1 MNKADGRKRMRTRQR
16 ANRLPA
22 EKEFISDAAE
32 HSLAINRVHDHRRLR
47 RKVGYD
53 DGGNY
58 QAPYA
63 PAAVSNGGHWSAAGG
78 CAERDD
84 LMLGLPHPGM
94 RVVCARFSKIISG
107 HPSAS
112 RPAILCAIRIH

>member
-1 MNKADGRKRMRTRQR
+1 M
-16 ANRLPA
+16 
-22 EKEFISDAAE
+22 
-32 HSLAINRVHDHRRLR
+32 
-47 RKVGYD
+47 VGYD

-58 QAPYA
+58 QALTPTA
-63 PAAVSNGGHWSAAGG
+63 VCTGAAVSNGGRWSAAGG
-78 CAERDD
+78 CAGRDD

-112 RPAILCAIRIH
+112 RPAILCAIRIHYRALCALAFGGRWTFRVILHSALLVFLFIALAAIGG